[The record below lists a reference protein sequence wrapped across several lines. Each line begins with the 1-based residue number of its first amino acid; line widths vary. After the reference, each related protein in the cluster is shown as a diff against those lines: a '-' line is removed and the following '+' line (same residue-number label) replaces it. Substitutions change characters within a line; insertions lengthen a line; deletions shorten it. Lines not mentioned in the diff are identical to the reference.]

1 LFIAGISS
9 HNINFV
15 LVVCIAMKQILTI
28 GLLFILFSG
37 HAQPGVIR
45 VEWDAV
51 LNSDIYKLVPCG
63 NKGVMAFYET
73 KDFAGENSKNWFFRF
88 LDRNLEELW
97 QTFIP
102 VVNGAEFQ
110 QYIYSDSLVYLAF
123 LNPGKARQGAENF
136 QVLIIDLVNGI
147 SYETKTSLPG
157 ESSLKKMVV
166 HQNTAYLGLNLKNEQ
181 AAVYTLTLRTGE
193 INPFQVVMPDQ
204 NFIED
209 LAYHPYEDKVIGIFS
224 NFLSR
229 RQCKMYMVSLTPEG
243 NYAYDEEILP
253 VMEGKYLNTAR
264 VYPLEEGPGI
274 MLIGTYGGFSAKIPA
289 GTEYFGI
296 ESAGV
301 FTTLINNRKQSF
313 INYYNFLEF
322 SNLRAG
328 VSARDFY
335 RLQRKKPKE
344 ASEYSLNY
352 ELLIHDLD
360 FRDSNYVVMM
370 EAFYPEFRTVSDIAY
385 DYWGRPV
392 TNTYTVFDG
401 YRFFNAIMT
410 AFNTDGE
417 LLWDNS
423 LEMNLS
429 PIRRQ
434 TSRASYFFDGRPVVL
449 FYNDGMRVYYRV
461 CLEIAELEPFS
472 RMDLATSELG
482 DRITATGLNQLQ
494 HWYDQYFLA
503 FGYHTIQNNRI
514 AGKSQRT
521 VFYIN
526 KISLE

>member
-1 LFIAGISS
+1 
-9 HNINFV
+9 
-15 LVVCIAMKQILTI
+15 MKQIFTI
-28 GLLFILFSG
+28 GLLFIMLSG
-37 HAQPGVIR
+37 QAQPEVIR
-45 VEWDAV
+45 VEWDAA

-63 NKGVMAFYET
+63 DKGVMVFYET
-73 KDFAGENSKNWFFRF
+73 KDFAGEESKNWFFRF

-97 QTFIP
+97 QTLIP
-102 VVNGAEFQ
+102 VINGAEFQ
-110 QYIYSDSLVYLAF
+110 QYIYSDSLVYLVF
-123 LNPGKARQGAENF
+123 LNPGKVRHGSENF
-136 QVLIIDLVNGI
+136 QALIIDLVNGI
-147 SYETKTSLPG
+147 SYETKASLPG
-157 ESSLKKMVV
+157 ESSLKKLVV
-166 HQNTAYLGLNLKNEQ
+166 HQNVAYLGLNLKNEQ
-181 AAVYTLTLRTGE
+181 AAIYTLTLRTGE
-193 INPFQVVMPDQ
+193 INPFNIVIPDQ

-209 LAYHPYEDKVIGIFS
+209 LAYDPYNEQLIGVFS

-229 RQCKMYMVSLTPEG
+229 RQYKMYMVSLTPEG
-243 NYAYDEEILP
+243 HYQFDEEIRAVLD
-253 VMEGKYLNTAR
+253 EKYLNTAR
-264 VYPLEEGPGI
+264 IYPLEGSKV
-274 MLIGTYGGFSAKIPA
+274 MMIGTYGSLSARIPA

-301 FTTLINNRKQSF
+301 FVTMLENRKQSY
-313 INYYNFLEF
+313 INYYNFVEF

-352 ELLIHDLD
+352 ELLMHDAELY
-360 FRDSNYVVMM
+360 DSNFVVMM

-401 YRFFNAIMT
+401 YRFFNAILT
-410 AFNTDGE
+410 AFNADGE

-429 PIRRQ
+429 PIGRPL
-434 TSRASYFFDGRPVVL
+434 SRASYFFDGRPVVL
-449 FYNDGMRVYYRV
+449 FYNDGMRIYYRV

-482 DRITATGLNQLQ
+482 DRITATGLNHLQ